1 MKITKIAFLLLANIL
16 PQTVHFY
23 KLSST
28 WLILAWES
36 AKEHLNM
43 KGNVAHSVS
52 RIRLLIHYWG
62 YINIPSH
69 FGKTLGWP

>member
-16 PQTVHFY
+16 PQTVRFY

-36 AKEHLNM
+36 AKEDLNIM
-43 KGNVAHSVS
+43 KGNVVHSVN
-52 RIRLLIHYWG
+52 RILLLIY
-62 YINIPSH
+62 Y
-69 FGKTLGWP
+69 

>member
-1 MKITKIAFLLLANIL
+1 MTSSLTFLNMKITKIALLLLANIL
-16 PQTVHFY
+16 PQTVQFY

-36 AKEHLNM
+36 AKEDLNM

-52 RIRLLIHYWG
+52 RILLLIY
-62 YINIPSH
+62 Y
-69 FGKTLGWP
+69 